1 MSIFLKP
8 GINIVAGIAFPV
20 FCDRMSDYEVCY
32 GKLAAQ
38 AKKGSLATGGFSS
51 VILSQEMID
60 FVKTSSD
67 DPKLKELMMGVE
79 AGPVINATAEWV
91 EQLSHEEMLAVLT
104 HEEFHLSAGH
114 LETDAETVCGIL
126 NDIDYEI
133 AADAAAAERHGKIA
147 MRNALMKMVSHTA
160 TIIAEDTGEA
170 VAVILKRFMRGGIS
184 QRLKALK
191 GE

>member
-8 GINIVAGIAFPV
+8 GINTVAGIAFPV
-20 FCDRMSDYEVCY
+20 FCDRMADYEVCY

-60 FVKTSSD
+60 FVKTSSS
-67 DPKLKELMMGVE
+67 DPALQALMMGVE

-114 LETDAETVCGIL
+114 LETDAATVCGIL
-126 NDIDYEI
+126 NDIEYEI

-147 MRNALMKMVSHTA
+147 MRNALTKMVNHTA
-160 TIIAEDTGEA
+160 MIIAEDTGEE
-170 VAVILKRFMRGGIS
+170 VGVILKRFMRGGIS

-191 GE
+191 GD